1 MNTSVS
7 HAFKKGRSIIT
18 NARAHRNRRFVLSV
32 DFRDFFNNIHFG
44 RIEGFFQKKKYFGFS
59 REAAIVIA
67 QLTCY
72 HGSLPQGA
80 PTSPVLSNLI
90 CQIMDRRIL
99 ELASKYRVHYSRYA
113 DDLTFSTN
121 WANFG
126 NESKNFLSELT
137 VVIGQSGFQINES
150 KTRLQY
156 KDSRQEV
163 TELIVNDKVGVPKRF
178 VKNTRAMANT
188 LYKTG
193 QFEINGKQGSI
204 NQLEGRFTFINQ
216 IDWYNHRVIDGVEP
230 THSST
235 RARLMKLNS
244 RERQYRQFLV
254 YKYFISNSQPLIV
267 TAGKTDIPYIKSALR
282 SLNQQFPDLV
292 TFNDEGEYS
301 LKISFFERG
310 IRLDHER
317 SGNKKNQRL
326 PYFLGL
332 KMDGADELQH
342 IYDYY
347 TGKDSA
353 NYPPY
358 AQTLIHSFH
367 VVPQHPV
374 ILLFDHEL
382 SGGGRPLR
390 KFLNGFKDTDKK
402 KDEIEK
408 NSFLHLCDNLFVV
421 ATPKVVG
428 LKDSSIEDLFDANIL
443 AVEIAGKNLIDP
455 EKMGMERLTME
466 RRSSQ
471 DIFFGI
477 IKTSASRDLS
487 HCSSRFR
494 Q

>member
-1 MNTSVS
+1 MEIQGLQSRRQIAELLGVPLKELTYILYVQKPETFYRLFEIPKKNGGFRKIDAPEGPLIYIQRMLARRLTAWILEKKLNTSVS

-44 RIEGFFQKKKYFGFS
+44 RIEGFFQKNKYFGFS

-150 KTRLQY
+150 KTRHQY

-193 QFEINGKQGSI
+193 QFEINGKQGSV
-204 NQLEGRFTFINQ
+204 NQLEGRLTFINQ

-244 RERQYRQFLV
+244 HERQYRQFLV

-267 TAGKTDIPYIKSALR
+267 TEGKTDIPYIKSALR

-292 TFNDEGEYS
+292 TFNDECEYS

-310 IRLDHER
+310 IRLDHGR

-347 TGKDSA
+347 TE
-353 NYPPY
+353 
-358 AQTLIHSFH
+358 T
-367 VVPQHPV
+367 
-374 ILLFDHEL
+374 
-382 SGGGRPLR
+382 
-390 KFLNGFKDTDKK
+390 
-402 KDEIEK
+402 
-408 NSFLHLCDNLFVV
+408 
-421 ATPKVVG
+421 
-428 LKDSSIEDLFDANIL
+428 
-443 AVEIAGKNLIDP
+443 
-455 EKMGMERLTME
+455 
-466 RRSSQ
+466 
-471 DIFFGI
+471 
-477 IKTSASRDLS
+477 
-487 HCSSRFR
+487 
-494 Q
+494 

>member
-1 MNTSVS
+1 MKIQGLQNRKQIAELLGIPLKELTYILYVQKPETFYRSFKISKKNGGFRSIDAPEGSLVYVQRLLARRLTTWILEKKLNTGVS

-18 NARAHRNRRFVLSV
+18 NSSTHKNHRFILSV
-32 DFRDFFNNIHFG
+32 DLSDFFNSIHFG
-44 RIEGFFQKKKYFGFS
+44 RIEGFFQKNKYFSFS

-99 ELASKYRVHYSRYA
+99 ELASKYRVNYSRYA

-121 WANFG
+121 QPKFG
-126 NESKNFLSELT
+126 LESQNFLSELAFI
-137 VVIGQSGFQINES
+137 IGQSGFRINES

-163 TELIVNDKVGVPKRF
+163 TGLIVNKKIGVPKQF

-193 QFEINGKQGSI
+193 QFEIDGKQGSI

-216 IDWYNHRVIDGVEP
+216 IDWYNHRMADSVKS
-230 THSST
+230 TNSST
-235 RARLMKLNS
+235 RGRLTKMNS
-244 RERQYRQFLV
+244 RERQYRQFLI
-254 YKYFISNSQPLIV
+254 YKYFINNPRPLIV
-267 TAGKTDIPYIKSALR
+267 TEGKTDILYIKSALR
-282 SLNQQFPDLV
+282 SLNQHFPELV
-292 TFNDEGEYS
+292 TFNDDKSEYS
-301 LKISFFERG
+301 LDISFFERG
-310 IRLDHER
+310 IRSDHGR

-332 KMDGADELQH
+332 KMDGGDELQH

-347 TGKDSA
+347 SGRDSA

-358 AQTLIHSFH
+358 AQMLIHSFH
-367 VVPQHPV
+367 IVPQHPV

-382 SGGGRPLR
+382 SGKNRPLR
-390 KFLNGFKDTDKK
+390 KFLNSPRIVKL
-402 KDEIEK
+402 
-408 NSFLHLCDNLFVV
+408 S
-421 ATPKVVG
+421 ATV
-428 LKDSSIEDLFDANIL
+428 
-443 AVEIAGKNLIDP
+443 
-455 EKMGMERLTME
+455 
-466 RRSSQ
+466 
-471 DIFFGI
+471 
-477 IKTSASRDLS
+477 KTHPCELV
-487 HCSSRFR
+487 
-494 Q
+494 